1 MVANGFKRA
10 MFAALVLAAASAAPA
25 QTPEKQSKAAGPT
38 SDMWKFEGLTFP
50 ARDGWCTKLTD
61 QGTPSE
67 PSPAIEARACG
78 TDFPYMSMT
87 IGQRGA
93 GNGPADIPKLL
104 AYGVTYTN
112 GADAKKLMLGMAN
125 SAHTSCVQLTYLT
138 RNDAVPG
145 VPGFAVEASY
155 DCSEN
160 PGKPMWIKNFTTYAS
175 SKSGDVWVISFDYPR
190 TSVTSGDAA
199 MLQSAIYTVS
209 NH

>member
-1 MVANGFKRA
+1 MVANQFKGA
-10 MFAALVLAAASAAPA
+10 VLAALVLAAASAASA
-25 QTPEKQSKAAGPT
+25 QTLEKQNKAAGPS
-38 SDMWKFEGLTFP
+38 SDMWKFQGLTFS
-50 ARDGWCTKLTD
+50 ARDGWCTKLTE
-61 QGTPSE
+61 QGTPDQ

-87 IGQRGA
+87 IGQRGT
-93 GNGPADIPKLL
+93 GNGPADVPQLL

-112 GADAKKLMLGMAN
+112 GPDAKKLMLGLAN
-125 SAHTSCVQLTYLT
+125 SEHQSCVQLTYLA
-138 RNDAVPG
+138 RNDAAPG

-155 DCSEN
+155 DCSDN

-190 TSVTSGDAA
+190 TPVTSGDAA
-199 MLQSAIYTVS
+199 MLQSAIYTIS